1 LPTGGCFFLRN
12 NSEAI
17 GGMRCKLLITSVLVL
32 IFLTE
37 SDGFMNVIF
46 PLCRVS
52 PRVAFVPRLMTT
64 EEGGTFV
71 DGDDFAED
79 SVKKEKKVKMFGAWL
94 DSTVAGRDSLSA
106 VEDEV
111 TDELYQKV
119 LRAANFDKAEARQK
133 LESFLQRRRK
143 ANDFFRD
150 GVKSMKSGR
159 YRSAVDAFSQA
170 IFNVP
175 EGVQSRE
182 GGEYSIWLAQALDA
196 DGQKGKALMTIRAC
210 KAHNDR
216 DVQRVAAGVEY
227 IMLAPKLQTSSESF
241 TWIDYNKIEDIKDS
255 GRKSYAP
262 VKKMPEKYS
271 LEWYMLQK
279 PKRISTRDDSSA
291 DAGAAL
297 AASATI
303 LAGLA
308 IYVSYIAPAGSLPGN
323 S

>member
-1 LPTGGCFFLRN
+1 
-12 NSEAI
+12 
-17 GGMRCKLLITSVLVL
+17 
-32 IFLTE
+32 
-37 SDGFMNVIF
+37 
-46 PLCRVS
+46 
-52 PRVAFVPRLMTT
+52 MTK
-64 EEGGTFV
+64 EEGGDHGAV
-71 DGDDFAED
+71 FAED
-79 SVKKEKKVKMFGAWL
+79 DDLVEDTEKKEKKVKMFGAWL
-94 DSTVAGRDSLSA
+94 DSTVAGRDSLSS

-111 TDELYQKV
+111 TDEIYQKV
-119 LRAANFDKAEARQK
+119 LRAANFDKTEARQK
-133 LESFLQRRRK
+133 LESYLSRRKK
-143 ANDFFRD
+143 ANDYFRN
-150 GVKSMKSGR
+150 GVSSMKSGR
-159 YRSAVDAFSQA
+159 YRAAVDSFSQA
-170 IFNVP
+170 IFTVP

-227 IMLAPKLQTSSESF
+227 IMLAPKLQTTSDNF
-241 TWIDYNKIEDIKDS
+241 AWIDYNKIEDIKDG
-255 GRKSYAP
+255 GRKTLYAP

-279 PKRISTRDDSSA
+279 PKRATTRDDTSA

-308 IYVSYIAPAGSLPGN
+308 IYASYVAPGG
-323 S
+323 